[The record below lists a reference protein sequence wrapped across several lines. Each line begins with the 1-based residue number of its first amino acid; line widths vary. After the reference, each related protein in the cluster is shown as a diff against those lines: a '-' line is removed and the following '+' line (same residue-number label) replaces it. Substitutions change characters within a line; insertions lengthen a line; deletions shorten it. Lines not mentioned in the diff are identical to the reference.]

1 MPKKTQNGN
10 GKSHLSSRLSPETVE
25 ELKRRL
31 GSGDSPA
38 ACARVFRLNYMTVY
52 RIATGSAYGASE
64 RLIPERG
71 SKITDQRRNWAE
83 RAARRGMP
91 RAEIARKLGVT
102 LMSVGR
108 LLADARALRADQIRA
123 DLLTSGDRL
132 AVARK
137 WKINEKQLD
146 EAVTL

>member
-1 MPKKTQNGN
+1 
-10 GKSHLSSRLSPETVE
+10 
-25 ELKRRL
+25 
-31 GSGDSPA
+31 
-38 ACARVFRLNYMTVY
+38 MTVY

-146 EAVTL
+146 EAVTLASSRKLPQRLRRLLG